1 MQGLNNI
8 TINKL
13 PVKTWNFLRM
23 NEAKVEQV
31 IIEKS
36 SSVSINKEDFDGVI
50 DFKTNVNISDYEELS
65 KVQTGMGN
73 EIENFNSDND
83 LIIIKENAKI
93 EKTLII
99 KYQYNENDKSANRL
113 FFIAEPNSKLN
124 VIVIFE
130 SLNASCG
137 VSVHEIKAIVKDNAS
152 LNIYTANLL
161 GEDFNTF
168 HNCGSICKEK
178 AAFSLVQVIGA
189 TAKTYYGGYTLL
201 EGKKSSFVSDIAYY
215 ANKEQILDMN
225 YVAKH
230 TGRKTMCDMSAV
242 GVLDDDAKKIF
253 RGTIDFVRGCS
264 GAKGN
269 EKEDVLLLSENNVNQ
284 TIPLILCDEEDV
296 EGNHGATIGKI
307 DEEVMFYLAS
317 RGISKEEAE
326 RMMAKARIK
335 AVCDSFPSDDIKE
348 LITKFMEDR
357 I

>member
-1 MQGLNNI
+1 MQELNNI
-8 TINKL
+8 TINRL

-23 NEAKVEQV
+23 NEAKVELV
-31 IIEKS
+31 EIDKS
-36 SSVSINKEDFDGVI
+36 SKSSINKGDFDDVI
-50 DFKTNVNISDYEELS
+50 DFKSNINLSDYEELTHI
-65 KVQTGMGN
+65 QTGMGS
-73 EIENFNSDND
+73 EIESFNSDND
-83 LIIIKENAKI
+83 LIIIKENANI
-93 EKTLII
+93 DKTLVI
-99 KYQYNENDKSANRL
+99 KYKYDEDDKSANRL

-124 VIVIFE
+124 VIVVFE
-130 SLNASCG
+130 SQAGNCG
-137 VSVHEIKAIVKDNAS
+137 TSVHEIRAIVRDNAS

-161 GEDFNTF
+161 GENFTTF
-168 HNCGSICKEK
+168 HNCGAVCKDK
-178 AAFSLVQVIGA
+178 ATFSLIQVIGA

-201 EGKKSSFVSDIAYY
+201 QGKKSSFVSDIAYY
-215 ANKEQILDMN
+215 ANKSQILDMN

-230 TGRKTMCDMSAV
+230 TGKKTMCDISAV

-335 AVCDSFPSDDIKE
+335 AVCDSFPSDEIKE
-348 LITKFMEDR
+348 QITKFMEDR